1 MPSVTANNTMDK
13 EAGSQAV
20 QEPYLK
26 TKIGKRWAVY
36 LNNSPAAEFEG
47 QRLSAK
53 EHYMALKRQLQQ
65 GEKVKLI
72 SPQGSTEMYAERS

>member
-1 MPSVTANNTMDK
+1 MGGNNTMDK
-13 EAGSQAV
+13 KAAV
-20 QEPYLK
+20 AKSVEEPFLK
-26 TKIGKRWAVY
+26 SKIGKRWAVY

-53 EHYMALKRQLQQ
+53 EHYMAIKRHLQP

-72 SPQGSTEMYAERS
+72 NPQGITKMYAERL